1 MLGRFLFCFLR
12 NHEVTVHSL
21 LWRRVCPIY
30 WWFEKF
36 SRFTMTEQLLVSFL
50 SPPVTTGEGPFLSVI
65 GGYLAV
71 FMLQGA
77 TWTQRLTFKP
87 HIGTFFTLSRCPR
100 FMCRHCAGVWR
111 DSGTYRTSNWT
122 DCGLQSQPWM
132 LWGKALFACLKV
144 SSIGDGGFPNM
155 LTHKDPPD
163 CIWAEGV
170 TRSIKGSPQG
180 GFMHFG
186 EDRTH
191 EHNSRDLFLF
201 HSYSIAV
208 FSALSFFSLV
218 FLTAL
223 FFLCSASYFTDV
235 SVADSG

>member
-1 MLGRFLFCFLR
+1 
-12 NHEVTVHSL
+12 
-21 LWRRVCPIY
+21 
-30 WWFEKF
+30 
-36 SRFTMTEQLLVSFL
+36 MTEQLLVSFL
-50 SPPVTTGEGPFLSVI
+50 PPPVTAGGGPFLSVI

-100 FMCRHCAGVWR
+100 FTCRHCAGVRR

-122 DCGLQSQPWM
+122 DCGLQRVHFSKAVDAVRESSVCMSQS
-132 LWGKALFACLKV
+132 FFH
-144 SSIGDGGFPNM
+144 GGFPNM

-180 GFMHFG
+180 GFMHFR
-186 EDRTH
+186 ENRTH
-191 EHNSRDLFLF
+191 EHKSRDVFLF
-201 HSYSIAV
+201 HSYSTIAE

-223 FFLCSASYFTDV
+223 FCLCSASYFTDV